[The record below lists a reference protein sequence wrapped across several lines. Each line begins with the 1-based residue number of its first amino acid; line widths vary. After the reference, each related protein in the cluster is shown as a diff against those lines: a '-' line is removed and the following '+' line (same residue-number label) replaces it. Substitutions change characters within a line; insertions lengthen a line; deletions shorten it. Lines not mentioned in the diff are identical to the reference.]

1 MKVVLIIFYIYSFFS
16 GVVPPEGDEIQKI
29 SQAIKAADAEKLAVY
44 FSTTIEL
51 ELGEISGSYS
61 KTQAELIMR
70 DFFKNSPLVSYT
82 LNHQGSSDDGSKY
95 SIGTYKTK
103 TKEYRV
109 YILLK
114 KQGSS
119 LLIQQLQFE

>member
-1 MKVVLIIFYIYSFFS
+1 MKVVLIIFYIYSFFG

>member
-1 MKVVLIIFYIYSFFS
+1 MRFILISFIFYSIL
-16 GVVPPEGDEIQKI
+16 GAVAPPGDDEIQKI
-29 SQAIKAADAEKLAVY
+29 TEAIKATDATKLAVY
-44 FSTTIEL
+44 FNSTLDL
-51 ELGEISGSYS
+51 ELGDISGTYS
-61 KTQAELIMR
+61 KTQAEMILK
-70 DFFKNSPLVSYT
+70 DFFKNAPLVSYT
-82 LNHQGSSDDGSKY
+82 LNHQGSSEDGSKY

-114 KQGSS
+114 KQGTS